1 VNVLFATDGS
11 DSAARAQ
18 ALVGSIAWPDR
29 TTIRVLQVVPTSLAH
44 FRHEDPHAHAEA
56 NEKRAHA
63 IERQLKFSTRSLQAP
78 RRVIEIA
85 VVIGPPATIIVDEA
99 RASFADLLVLGS
111 RGRSAEDGAMFGSIA
126 DTMVDRSPCPVLIAR
141 AERITGIVLAHDG
154 SAGAQR
160 AEAMLL
166 ETPFLRSLPVRVLS
180 TWGVGSTYLAT
191 YPDGGGFV
199 GAGLYAEMADDARE
213 YAHAVAEGTTARLEA
228 AGLTAAATVTE
239 AAAAEAIA
247 SSAGP
252 NDLIVMGTRGHTGLR
267 SLRIGSVARG
277 VLHRADSSVLFVPA
291 AVGPSRAKAA
301 REDRHL
307 ARAG

>member
-1 VNVLFATDGS
+1 
-11 DSAARAQ
+11 
-18 ALVGSIAWPDR
+18 
-29 TTIRVLQVVPTSLAH
+29 
-44 FRHEDPHAHAEA
+44 
-56 NEKRAHA
+56 
-63 IERQLKFSTRSLQAP
+63 
-78 RRVIEIA
+78 
-85 VVIGPPATIIVDEA
+85 
-99 RASFADLLVLGS
+99 
-111 RGRSAEDGAMFGSIA
+111 MFGSIP

-154 SAGAQR
+154 STGAQR